1 MKLPLLKRSAPS
13 AAGEPSAAKK
23 KRPSLKK
30 LLALAAAAALVIGLG
45 GRTLLGGGA
54 QAAKTGDGGYTTA
67 QVTRRDVTAAITGS
81 GTLEAADSYN
91 VTTLLEDTILTAN
104 FEEGDQVEEG
114 TVLYTL
120 DSSDADSSLE
130 QSEISLQQAQRSYSS
145 QLEDQA
151 DLNVAA
157 TAAGQVWSVD
167 VEVGDEIQAGQT
179 VATIRD
185 SATMEL
191 KVPFPAD
198 DAAGFSL
205 GQSAAVTLDSTF
217 ETLSGTITKVNGN
230 TEVRSGNVQVRTVTI
245 AVTNPGGLSTDQS
258 ATAAVVSADT
268 KGPYVADN
276 GGGLTLPFT
285 PTAVYVDGALSGQS
299 QVKQYDVYYYNA
311 ALRTVWVYTDR
322 ATGTLTDLSPSKT
335 APTSATVAG
344 VTYSIG
350 SSTASYKL
358 SSQGQFSQG
367 DVVTVLLGM
376 DGDIVDVVSAQN
388 SETTYYGVVIASTK
402 AASSSSTSSSSTT
415 SAQAQTQVACS
426 DGTVRT
432 FYHSGGAQS
441 VGKLVSVAVTQS
453 GTTLSAIPR
462 RSLSGTVNS
471 AGTRFAG
478 YSFAD
483 NVEILDTDGDGGY
496 ARIYPSRL
504 AGYSLTD
511 DDVLF
516 YSLDSTGSIDC
527 LILDEATGDTY
538 TYAFVTQATSK
549 TDGSSLSGSYTY
561 LQNGQSHS
569 VSGQQTYSVKVGG
582 ARLTFSD
589 NGSLKGMRQLSSVNL
604 TGLTSLTATAGSS
617 KYALAEDVTVLLR
630 DGSQQGYYPTTL
642 SAVNSTDY
650 SLVGWYDNQ
659 GASAGGRIRILVATK
674 K

>member
-1 MKLPLLKRSAPS
+1 MIKEMKFPMR
-13 AAGEPSAAKK
+13 
-23 KRPSLKK
+23 KK
-30 LLALAAAAALVIGLG
+30 LSALLAAALAVSMLTLPAGAVSQSTALETVRALGIMAGDSQGNLNLSSAVTRAEFVTMMTAASSYKDTVGSGYGVSLFKDVKSSHWASEYIRLAVEQNWMTGYTDG
-45 GRTLLGGGA
+45 TFRPGRTITLEEACTALLRLLGYDSSSLAGSFP
-54 QAAKTGDGGYTTA
+54 TA
-67 QVTRRDVTAAITGS
+67 QLSKAGSVGLLDDVTAKQGQ
-81 GTLEAADSYN
+81 TLTRQDCVTLFYNLLLADTKDGPVYG
-91 VTTLLEDTILTAN
+91 TTLGYTIKN
-104 FEEGDQVEEG
+104 NEVD
-114 TVLYTL
+114 Y
-120 DSSDADSSLE
+120 
-130 QSEISLQQAQRSYSS
+130 
-145 QLEDQA
+145 
-151 DLNVAA
+151 A
-157 TAAGQVWSVD
+157 T
-167 VEVGDEIQAGQT
+167 
-179 VATIRD
+179 
-185 SATMEL
+185 
-191 KVPFPAD
+191 
-198 DAAGFSL
+198 
-205 GQSAAVTLDSTF
+205 
-217 ETLSGTITKVNGN
+217 
-230 TEVRSGNVQVRTVTI
+230 
-245 AVTNPGGLSTDQS
+245 
-258 ATAAVVSADT
+258 VVSADT
-268 KGPYVADN
+268 KGPYVASASRT
-276 GGGLTLPFT
+276 LELPFSAASAT
-285 PTAVYVDGALSGQS
+285 VYRDGDLSSQS
-299 QVKQYDVYYYNA
+299 QVQQYDVYYYNFG
-311 ALRTVWVYTDR
+311 LRTVWVYSDR

-388 SETTYYGVVIASTK
+388 SETTYYGVVVASSK
-402 AASSSSTSSSSTT
+402 AASSSSTSGSSTT

-426 DGTVRT
+426 DGAVRT

-453 GTTLSAIPR
+453 GTTLSAISK

-516 YSLDSTGSIDC
+516 YSLDSSGSIDC

-549 TDGSSLSGSYTY
+549 TDGSNLSGSYTY
-561 LQNGQSHS
+561 LQNGQSHT

-617 KYALAEDVTVLLR
+617 KYALAEDVMVLLR
-630 DGSQQGYYPTTL
+630 DSGQQGYYPTTL

>member
-1 MKLPLLKRSAPS
+1 MR
-13 AAGEPSAAKK
+13 
-23 KRPSLKK
+23 KK
-30 LLALAAAAALVIGLG
+30 LSALLAAALAVSMLTLPAGAVSQSTALETVRALGILAGDSQGNLNLSSAVTRAEFVTMMTAASSYKDTVGSGYGVSLFKDGKSSHWASEYIRLDVEQNWMTGYTDG
-45 GRTLLGGGA
+45 TFRPGRTITLEEACTALLRLLGYDASTLAGSFP
-54 QAAKTGDGGYTTA
+54 TA
-67 QVTRRDVTAAITGS
+67 QLSKAGAVGLLDDVTAKQGQ
-81 GTLEAADSYN
+81 TLTRQDCVTLFYHLLLADTRAGAVYG
-91 VTTLLEDTILTAN
+91 TTLGYTIKN
-104 FEEGDQVEEG
+104 NEVD
-114 TVLYTL
+114 Y
-120 DSSDADSSLE
+120 
-130 QSEISLQQAQRSYSS
+130 
-145 QLEDQA
+145 
-151 DLNVAA
+151 A
-157 TAAGQVWSVD
+157 T
-167 VEVGDEIQAGQT
+167 
-179 VATIRD
+179 
-185 SATMEL
+185 
-191 KVPFPAD
+191 
-198 DAAGFSL
+198 
-205 GQSAAVTLDSTF
+205 
-217 ETLSGTITKVNGN
+217 
-230 TEVRSGNVQVRTVTI
+230 
-245 AVTNPGGLSTDQS
+245 
-258 ATAAVVSADT
+258 VVSADT

-311 ALRTVWVYTDR
+311 ALRSVWVYTDR

-569 VSGQQTYSVKVGG
+569 ISGQQTYSVKVGG

-650 SLVGWYDNQ
+650 TLVGWYDNQ

>member
-1 MKLPLLKRSAPS
+1 MR
-13 AAGEPSAAKK
+13 
-23 KRPSLKK
+23 KK
-30 LLALAAAAALVIGLG
+30 LSALLAAALAVSMLTLPAGAVSQSTALETIQALGILAGDSQGNLNLSSAVTRAEFVTMMTAASSYKDTVGSGYGVSLFKDVKSSHWASEYIRLAVEQNWMTGYTDG
-45 GRTLLGGGA
+45 TFRPGRTITLEEACTALLRLLGYDASSLAGSFP
-54 QAAKTGDGGYTTA
+54 TA
-67 QVTRRDVTAAITGS
+67 QLSKAGAVGLLDDVTAKQGQ
-81 GTLEAADSYN
+81 TLTRQDCVTLFYHLLLAETKAGAVYG
-91 VTTLLEDTILTAN
+91 TTL
-104 FEEGDQVEEG
+104 GY
-114 TVLYTL
+114 TVKNN
-120 DSSDADSSLE
+120 E
-130 QSEISLQQAQRSYSS
+130 
-145 QLEDQA
+145 
-151 DLNVAA
+151 
-157 TAAGQVWSVD
+157 VD
-167 VEVGDEIQAGQT
+167 Y
-179 VATIRD
+179 
-185 SATMEL
+185 
-191 KVPFPAD
+191 
-198 DAAGFSL
+198 
-205 GQSAAVTLDSTF
+205 
-217 ETLSGTITKVNGN
+217 
-230 TEVRSGNVQVRTVTI
+230 
-245 AVTNPGGLSTDQS
+245 
-258 ATAAVVSADT
+258 AAVVSADT

-285 PTAVYVDGALSGQS
+285 PTAVYVDGALSDQS

-311 ALRTVWVYTDR
+311 GLRTVWVYTDR

-402 AASSSSTSSSSTT
+402 AASSSSTSSSSNAT
-415 SAQAQTQVACS
+415 AQAQTQVACS

-441 VGKLVSVAVTQS
+441 VGKLVSVTVTQS
-453 GTTLSAIPR
+453 GTTLSAISR

>member
-1 MKLPLLKRSAPS
+1 MIKEMKFPMR
-13 AAGEPSAAKK
+13 
-23 KRPSLKK
+23 KK
-30 LLALAAAAALVIGLG
+30 LSALLAAALAVSMLTLPAGAVSQSTALETVRALGILAGDSQGNLNLSSAVTRAEFVTMMTAASSYKDTVGSGYGVSLFKDVKSSHWASEYIRLAVEQNWMTGYTDG
-45 GRTLLGGGA
+45 TFRPGRTITLEEACTALLRLLGYDASSLAGSFP
-54 QAAKTGDGGYTTA
+54 TA
-67 QVTRRDVTAAITGS
+67 QLSKAGAVGLLDDVTAKQGQ
-81 GTLEAADSYN
+81 TLTRQDCVTLFYN
-91 VTTLLEDTILTAN
+91 LLLAETKAGAVYGTTL
-104 FEEGDQVEEG
+104 GY
-114 TVLYTL
+114 TVKNNEVDY
-120 DSSDADSSLE
+120 
-130 QSEISLQQAQRSYSS
+130 
-145 QLEDQA
+145 
-151 DLNVAA
+151 A
-157 TAAGQVWSVD
+157 T
-167 VEVGDEIQAGQT
+167 
-179 VATIRD
+179 
-185 SATMEL
+185 
-191 KVPFPAD
+191 
-198 DAAGFSL
+198 
-205 GQSAAVTLDSTF
+205 
-217 ETLSGTITKVNGN
+217 
-230 TEVRSGNVQVRTVTI
+230 
-245 AVTNPGGLSTDQS
+245 
-258 ATAAVVSADT
+258 VVSADT

-311 ALRTVWVYTDR
+311 ALRSVWVYTDR

-453 GTTLSAIPR
+453 GTTLSAISR

-549 TDGSSLSGSYTY
+549 TDGNSLSGSYTY

>member
-1 MKLPLLKRSAPS
+1 MIKEMKFPMR
-13 AAGEPSAAKK
+13 
-23 KRPSLKK
+23 KK
-30 LLALAAAAALVIGLG
+30 LSALLAAALAVSMLTLPAGAVSQSTALETVRALGILAGDSQGNLNLSSAVTRAEFVTMMTAASSYKDTVGSGYGVSLFKDVKSSHWASEYIRLAVEQNWMTGYTDG
-45 GRTLLGGGA
+45 TFRPGRTITLEEACTALLRLLGYDASTLAGSFP
-54 QAAKTGDGGYTTA
+54 TA
-67 QVTRRDVTAAITGS
+67 QLSKAGAVGLLDDVTAKQGQ
-81 GTLEAADSYN
+81 TLTRQDCVTLFYHLLLAETKAGAVYG
-91 VTTLLEDTILTAN
+91 TTL
-104 FEEGDQVEEG
+104 GY
-114 TVLYTL
+114 TVKNNEVDY
-120 DSSDADSSLE
+120 
-130 QSEISLQQAQRSYSS
+130 
-145 QLEDQA
+145 
-151 DLNVAA
+151 A
-157 TAAGQVWSVD
+157 T
-167 VEVGDEIQAGQT
+167 
-179 VATIRD
+179 
-185 SATMEL
+185 
-191 KVPFPAD
+191 
-198 DAAGFSL
+198 
-205 GQSAAVTLDSTF
+205 
-217 ETLSGTITKVNGN
+217 
-230 TEVRSGNVQVRTVTI
+230 
-245 AVTNPGGLSTDQS
+245 
-258 ATAAVVSADT
+258 VVSADT

-285 PTAVYVDGALSGQS
+285 PTAVYADGALSGQS

-311 ALRTVWVYTDR
+311 ALRSVWVYTDR

-335 APTSATVAG
+335 APASATVAG

-376 DGDIVDVVSAQN
+376 DGNIVDVVSAQN

-402 AASSSSTSSSSTT
+402 AASSSSTSASSNAT
-415 SAQAQTQVACS
+415 AQAQTQVACS
-426 DGTVRT
+426 DGAVRT

-453 GTTLSAIPR
+453 GTTLSAISR

>member
-1 MKLPLLKRSAPS
+1 MR
-13 AAGEPSAAKK
+13 
-23 KRPSLKK
+23 KK
-30 LLALAAAAALVIGLG
+30 LSALLAAALAVSMLTLPAGAVSQSTALETIQALGILAGDSQGNLNLSSAVTRAEFVTMMTAASSYKDTVGSGYGVSLFKDVKSSHWASEYIRLAVEQNWMTGYTDG
-45 GRTLLGGGA
+45 TFRPGRTITLEEACTALLRLLGYDASSLAGSFP
-54 QAAKTGDGGYTTA
+54 TA
-67 QVTRRDVTAAITGS
+67 QLSKAGAVGLLDDVTAKQGQ
-81 GTLEAADSYN
+81 TLTRQDCVTLFYHLLLAETKAGAVYG
-91 VTTLLEDTILTAN
+91 TTL
-104 FEEGDQVEEG
+104 GY
-114 TVLYTL
+114 TVKNNEVDY
-120 DSSDADSSLE
+120 
-130 QSEISLQQAQRSYSS
+130 
-145 QLEDQA
+145 
-151 DLNVAA
+151 A
-157 TAAGQVWSVD
+157 T
-167 VEVGDEIQAGQT
+167 
-179 VATIRD
+179 
-185 SATMEL
+185 
-191 KVPFPAD
+191 
-198 DAAGFSL
+198 
-205 GQSAAVTLDSTF
+205 
-217 ETLSGTITKVNGN
+217 
-230 TEVRSGNVQVRTVTI
+230 
-245 AVTNPGGLSTDQS
+245 
-258 ATAAVVSADT
+258 VVSADT

-285 PTAVYVDGALSGQS
+285 PTAVYVDGALSDQS
-299 QVKQYDVYYYNA
+299 QVKQYDVYYYNSG
-311 ALRTVWVYTDR
+311 LRTVWVYTDR

-453 GTTLSAIPR
+453 GTTLSAISR

-549 TDGSSLSGSYTY
+549 TDGNSLSGSYTY

-659 GASAGGRIRILVATK
+659 GASAGGRIRFLVATK

>member
-1 MKLPLLKRSAPS
+1 MR
-13 AAGEPSAAKK
+13 
-23 KRPSLKK
+23 KK
-30 LLALAAAAALVIGLG
+30 LSALLAAALAVSMLTLPAGAVSQSTALETIQALGILAGDSQGNLNLSSAVTRAEFVTMMTAASSYKDTVGSGYGVSLFKDVKSSHWASEYIRLAVEQNWMTGYTDG
-45 GRTLLGGGA
+45 TFRPGRTITLEEACTALLRLLGYDASSLAGSFP
-54 QAAKTGDGGYTTA
+54 TA
-67 QVTRRDVTAAITGS
+67 QLSKAGAVGLLDDVTAKQGQ
-81 GTLEAADSYN
+81 TLTRQDCVTLFYHLLLADTKAGAVYG
-91 VTTLLEDTILTAN
+91 TTL
-104 FEEGDQVEEG
+104 GY
-114 TVLYTL
+114 TVKNNEVDY
-120 DSSDADSSLE
+120 
-130 QSEISLQQAQRSYSS
+130 
-145 QLEDQA
+145 
-151 DLNVAA
+151 A
-157 TAAGQVWSVD
+157 T
-167 VEVGDEIQAGQT
+167 
-179 VATIRD
+179 
-185 SATMEL
+185 
-191 KVPFPAD
+191 
-198 DAAGFSL
+198 
-205 GQSAAVTLDSTF
+205 
-217 ETLSGTITKVNGN
+217 
-230 TEVRSGNVQVRTVTI
+230 
-245 AVTNPGGLSTDQS
+245 
-258 ATAAVVSADT
+258 VVSADT

-285 PTAVYVDGALSGQS
+285 PTAVYVDGALSDQS

-311 ALRTVWVYTDR
+311 GLRTVWVYTDR

-549 TDGSSLSGSYTY
+549 TDGNSLSGSYTY

>member
-1 MKLPLLKRSAPS
+1 MR
-13 AAGEPSAAKK
+13 
-23 KRPSLKK
+23 KK
-30 LLALAAAAALVIGLG
+30 LSALLAAALAVSMLTLPAGAVSQSTALETVRALGILAGDSQGNLNLSSAVTRAEFVTMMTAASSYKDTVGSGYGVSLFKDVKSSHWASEYIRLAVEQNWMTGYTDG
-45 GRTLLGGGA
+45 TFRPGRTITLEEACTALLRLLGYDASSLAGSFP
-54 QAAKTGDGGYTTA
+54 TA
-67 QVTRRDVTAAITGS
+67 QLSKAGAVGLLDDVTAKQGQ
-81 GTLEAADSYN
+81 TLTRQDCVTLFYHLLLADTRAGAVYG
-91 VTTLLEDTILTAN
+91 TTLGYTIKN
-104 FEEGDQVEEG
+104 NEVD
-114 TVLYTL
+114 Y
-120 DSSDADSSLE
+120 
-130 QSEISLQQAQRSYSS
+130 
-145 QLEDQA
+145 
-151 DLNVAA
+151 A
-157 TAAGQVWSVD
+157 T
-167 VEVGDEIQAGQT
+167 
-179 VATIRD
+179 
-185 SATMEL
+185 
-191 KVPFPAD
+191 
-198 DAAGFSL
+198 
-205 GQSAAVTLDSTF
+205 
-217 ETLSGTITKVNGN
+217 
-230 TEVRSGNVQVRTVTI
+230 
-245 AVTNPGGLSTDQS
+245 
-258 ATAAVVSADT
+258 VVSADT

-276 GGGLTLPFT
+276 GGWLTLPFT
-285 PTAVYVDGALSGQS
+285 PTAVYVDGALSDQS
-299 QVKQYDVYYYNA
+299 QVKQYDVYYYNSG
-311 ALRTVWVYTDR
+311 LRTVWVYTDR

-426 DGTVRT
+426 DGAVRT

-441 VGKLVSVAVTQS
+441 VGKLVSVTVTQS
-453 GTTLSAIPR
+453 GTTLSAISR

>member
-1 MKLPLLKRSAPS
+1 MR
-13 AAGEPSAAKK
+13 
-23 KRPSLKK
+23 KK
-30 LLALAAAAALVIGLG
+30 LSALLAAALAVSMLTLPAGAVSQSTALETVRALGILAGDSQGNLNLSSAVTRAEFVTMMTAASSYKDTVGSGYGVSLFKDVKSSHWASEYIRLAVEQNWMTGYTDG
-45 GRTLLGGGA
+45 TFRPGRTITLEEACTALLRLLGYDASSLAGSFP
-54 QAAKTGDGGYTTA
+54 TA
-67 QVTRRDVTAAITGS
+67 QLSKAGAVGLLDDVTAKQGQ
-81 GTLEAADSYN
+81 TLTRQDCVTLFYHLLLAETKAGAVYG
-91 VTTLLEDTILTAN
+91 TTL
-104 FEEGDQVEEG
+104 GY
-114 TVLYTL
+114 TVKNNEVDY
-120 DSSDADSSLE
+120 
-130 QSEISLQQAQRSYSS
+130 
-145 QLEDQA
+145 
-151 DLNVAA
+151 A
-157 TAAGQVWSVD
+157 T
-167 VEVGDEIQAGQT
+167 
-179 VATIRD
+179 
-185 SATMEL
+185 
-191 KVPFPAD
+191 
-198 DAAGFSL
+198 
-205 GQSAAVTLDSTF
+205 
-217 ETLSGTITKVNGN
+217 
-230 TEVRSGNVQVRTVTI
+230 
-245 AVTNPGGLSTDQS
+245 
-258 ATAAVVSADT
+258 VVSADT
-268 KGPYVADN
+268 KGPYVASVSRT
-276 GGGLTLPFT
+276 LELPFSAASAT
-285 PTAVYVDGALSGQS
+285 VYRDGDLSSQS
-299 QVKQYDVYYYNA
+299 QVQQYDVYYYNSG
-311 ALRTVWVYTDR
+311 LRTVWVYTDR

-453 GTTLSAIPR
+453 GTTLSAISR

>member
-1 MKLPLLKRSAPS
+1 MIKEMKFPMR
-13 AAGEPSAAKK
+13 
-23 KRPSLKK
+23 KK
-30 LLALAAAAALVIGLG
+30 LSALLAAALAVSMLTLPAGAVSQSTALETVRALGIMAGDSQGNLNLSSAVTRAEFVTMMTAASSYKDTVGSGYGVSLFKDVKSSHWASEYIRLAVEQNWMTGYTDG
-45 GRTLLGGGA
+45 TFRPGRTITLEEACTALLRLLGYDSSSLAGSFP
-54 QAAKTGDGGYTTA
+54 TA
-67 QVTRRDVTAAITGS
+67 QLSKAGAVGLLDDVTAKQGQ
-81 GTLEAADSYN
+81 TLTRQDCVTLFYN
-91 VTTLLEDTILTAN
+91 LLLAETKAGAVYGTTL
-104 FEEGDQVEEG
+104 GY
-114 TVLYTL
+114 TVKNN
-120 DSSDADSSLE
+120 E
-130 QSEISLQQAQRSYSS
+130 
-145 QLEDQA
+145 
-151 DLNVAA
+151 
-157 TAAGQVWSVD
+157 VD
-167 VEVGDEIQAGQT
+167 Y
-179 VATIRD
+179 
-185 SATMEL
+185 
-191 KVPFPAD
+191 
-198 DAAGFSL
+198 
-205 GQSAAVTLDSTF
+205 
-217 ETLSGTITKVNGN
+217 
-230 TEVRSGNVQVRTVTI
+230 
-245 AVTNPGGLSTDQS
+245 
-258 ATAAVVSADT
+258 AAVVSADT

-299 QVKQYDVYYYNA
+299 QVKQYDVYYYNSG
-311 ALRTVWVYTDR
+311 LRTVWVYTDR

-388 SETTYYGVVIASTK
+388 SETTYYGVVVASSK

-432 FYHSGGAQS
+432 FYHDGGAQS
-441 VGKLVSVAVTQS
+441 VGKLVSVTVTQS
-453 GTTLSAIPR
+453 GTQLSAISK

-549 TDGSSLSGSYTY
+549 TDGNSLSGSYTY

-569 VSGQQTYSVKVGG
+569 ISGQQTYSVKVGG

-617 KYALAEDVTVLLR
+617 KYALAEDVMVLLR
-630 DGSQQGYYPTTL
+630 DSGQQGYYPTTL

-659 GASAGGRIRILVATK
+659 GVSAGGRIRILVATK

>member
-1 MKLPLLKRSAPS
+1 MR
-13 AAGEPSAAKK
+13 
-23 KRPSLKK
+23 KK
-30 LLALAAAAALVIGLG
+30 LSALLAAALAVSMLTLPAGAVSQSTALETVRALGILAGDRQGNLNLSSAVTRAEFVTMMTAASSYKDTVGSGYGVSLFKDVKSSHWASEYIRLAVEQNWMTGYTDG
-45 GRTLLGGGA
+45 TFRPGRTITLEEACTALLRLLGYDASSLAGSFP
-54 QAAKTGDGGYTTA
+54 TA
-67 QVTRRDVTAAITGS
+67 QLSKAGAVGLLDDVTAR
-81 GTLEAADSYN
+81 
-91 VTTLLEDTILTAN
+91 
-104 FEEGDQVEEG
+104 Q
-114 TVLYTL
+114 
-120 DSSDADSSLE
+120 
-130 QSEISLQQAQRSYSS
+130 
-145 QLEDQA
+145 
-151 DLNVAA
+151 
-157 TAAGQVWSVD
+157 
-167 VEVGDEIQAGQT
+167 GQT
-179 VATIRD
+179 LTRQD
-185 SATMEL
+185 C
-191 KVPFPAD
+191 
-198 DAAGFSL
+198 
-205 GQSAAVTLDSTF
+205 VTLF
-217 ETLSGTITKVNGN
+217 YHLLLAETKAGAVYGATLGYTIKNN
-230 TEVRSGNVQVRTVTI
+230 EV
-245 AVTNPGGLSTDQS
+245 DY
-258 ATAAVVSADT
+258 ATVVSADT

-285 PTAVYVDGALSGQS
+285 PTAVYVDGALSDQS
-299 QVKQYDVYYYNA
+299 QVKQYDVYYYNSG
-311 ALRTVWVYTDR
+311 LRTGWVYTDL
-322 ATGTLTDLSPSKT
+322 ASGTLTDLSPSKT

-453 GTTLSAIPR
+453 GTTLSAISR

-516 YSLDSTGSIDC
+516 YSLDSNGSIDC

-549 TDGSSLSGSYTY
+549 TDGNSLSGSYTY

-569 VSGQQTYSVKVGG
+569 ISGQQTYSVKVGG

>member
-1 MKLPLLKRSAPS
+1 MIKEMKFPMR
-13 AAGEPSAAKK
+13 
-23 KRPSLKK
+23 KK
-30 LLALAAAAALVIGLG
+30 LSALLAAALAVSMLTLPAGAVSQSTALETVRALGIMAGDSQGNLNLSSAVTRAEFVTMMTAASSYKDTVGSGYGVSLFKDVKSSHWASEYIRLAVEQNWMTGYTDG
-45 GRTLLGGGA
+45 TFRPGRTITLEEACTALLRLLGYDSSSLAGSFP
-54 QAAKTGDGGYTTA
+54 TA
-67 QVTRRDVTAAITGS
+67 QLSKAGSVGLLDDVTAKQGQ
-81 GTLEAADSYN
+81 TLTRQDCVTLFYNLLLADTKDGPVYG
-91 VTTLLEDTILTAN
+91 TTLGYTIKN
-104 FEEGDQVEEG
+104 NEVD
-114 TVLYTL
+114 Y
-120 DSSDADSSLE
+120 
-130 QSEISLQQAQRSYSS
+130 
-145 QLEDQA
+145 
-151 DLNVAA
+151 A
-157 TAAGQVWSVD
+157 T
-167 VEVGDEIQAGQT
+167 
-179 VATIRD
+179 
-185 SATMEL
+185 
-191 KVPFPAD
+191 
-198 DAAGFSL
+198 
-205 GQSAAVTLDSTF
+205 
-217 ETLSGTITKVNGN
+217 
-230 TEVRSGNVQVRTVTI
+230 
-245 AVTNPGGLSTDQS
+245 
-258 ATAAVVSADT
+258 VVSADT
-268 KGPYVADN
+268 KGPYVASASRT
-276 GGGLTLPFT
+276 LELPFSAASAT
-285 PTAVYVDGALSGQS
+285 VYRDGDLSSQS
-299 QVKQYDVYYYNA
+299 QVQQYDVYYYNFG
-311 ALRTVWVYTDR
+311 LRTVWVYSDR

-426 DGTVRT
+426 DGAVRT

-453 GTTLSAIPR
+453 GTTLSAISK

-549 TDGSSLSGSYTY
+549 TDGNNLSGSYTY

-604 TGLTSLTATAGSS
+604 TGLTSLTAMAGSS
-617 KYALAEDVTVLLR
+617 KYALAEDVMVLLR
-630 DGSQQGYYPTTL
+630 DSGQQGYYPTTL

>member
-1 MKLPLLKRSAPS
+1 MIKEMKFPMR
-13 AAGEPSAAKK
+13 
-23 KRPSLKK
+23 KK
-30 LLALAAAAALVIGLG
+30 LSALLAAALAVSMLTLPAGAVSQSTALETVRALGIMAGDSQGNLNLSSAVTRAEFVTMMTAASSYKDTVGSGYGVSLFKDVKSSHWASEYIRLAVEQNWMTGYTDG
-45 GRTLLGGGA
+45 TFRPGRTITLEEACTALLRLLGYDSSSLAGSFP
-54 QAAKTGDGGYTTA
+54 TA
-67 QVTRRDVTAAITGS
+67 QLSKAGSVGLLDDVTAKQGQ
-81 GTLEAADSYN
+81 TLTRQDCVTLFYNLLLADTKDGPVYG
-91 VTTLLEDTILTAN
+91 TTLGYTIKN
-104 FEEGDQVEEG
+104 NEVD
-114 TVLYTL
+114 Y
-120 DSSDADSSLE
+120 
-130 QSEISLQQAQRSYSS
+130 
-145 QLEDQA
+145 
-151 DLNVAA
+151 A
-157 TAAGQVWSVD
+157 T
-167 VEVGDEIQAGQT
+167 
-179 VATIRD
+179 
-185 SATMEL
+185 
-191 KVPFPAD
+191 
-198 DAAGFSL
+198 
-205 GQSAAVTLDSTF
+205 
-217 ETLSGTITKVNGN
+217 
-230 TEVRSGNVQVRTVTI
+230 
-245 AVTNPGGLSTDQS
+245 
-258 ATAAVVSADT
+258 VVSADT
-268 KGPYVADN
+268 KGPYVASASRT
-276 GGGLTLPFT
+276 LELPFSAASAT
-285 PTAVYVDGALSGQS
+285 VYRDGDLSSQS
-299 QVKQYDVYYYNA
+299 QVQQYDVYYYNFG
-311 ALRTVWVYTDR
+311 LRTVWVYSDR
-322 ATGTLTDLSPSKT
+322 DNGTLTDLSPSKT

-388 SETTYYGVVIASTK
+388 SETTYYGVVVASGK

-432 FYHSGGAQS
+432 FYHDGGAQS
-441 VGKLVSVAVTQS
+441 VGKLVSVTVTQS
-453 GTTLSAIPR
+453 GTTLSAISK

-478 YSFAD
+478 YSFTD

-589 NGSLKGMRQLSSVNL
+589 NGALKGMRQLSSVNL

-617 KYALAEDVTVLLR
+617 KYALAEDVMVLLR
-630 DGSQQGYYPTTL
+630 DSGQQGYYPTTL
-642 SAVNSTDY
+642 SAINSTDY

>member
-1 MKLPLLKRSAPS
+1 MIKEMKFPMR
-13 AAGEPSAAKK
+13 
-23 KRPSLKK
+23 KK
-30 LLALAAAAALVIGLG
+30 LSALLAAALAVSMLTLPAGAVSQSTALETVRALGIMAGDSQGNLNLSSAVTRAEFVTMMTAASSYKDTVGSGYGVSLFKDVKSSHWASEYIRLAVEQNWMTGYTDG
-45 GRTLLGGGA
+45 TFRPGRTITLEEACTALLRLLGYDSSSLAGSFP
-54 QAAKTGDGGYTTA
+54 TA
-67 QVTRRDVTAAITGS
+67 QLSKAGSVGLLDDVTAK
-81 GTLEAADSYN
+81 
-91 VTTLLEDTILTAN
+91 
-104 FEEGDQVEEG
+104 Q
-114 TVLYTL
+114 
-120 DSSDADSSLE
+120 
-130 QSEISLQQAQRSYSS
+130 
-145 QLEDQA
+145 
-151 DLNVAA
+151 
-157 TAAGQVWSVD
+157 
-167 VEVGDEIQAGQT
+167 GQT
-179 VATIRD
+179 LTRQD
-185 SATMEL
+185 C
-191 KVPFPAD
+191 
-198 DAAGFSL
+198 
-205 GQSAAVTLDSTF
+205 VTLFYNLLLADTKDGPVYGA
-217 ETLSGTITKVNGN
+217 TLGYTIKNN
-230 TEVRSGNVQVRTVTI
+230 EV
-245 AVTNPGGLSTDQS
+245 DY
-258 ATAAVVSADT
+258 ATVVSADT
-268 KGPYVADN
+268 KGPYVASASRT
-276 GGGLTLPFT
+276 LELPFSAASAT
-285 PTAVYVDGALSGQS
+285 VYRDGDLSSQS
-299 QVKQYDVYYYNA
+299 QVQQYDVYYYNFG
-311 ALRTVWVYTDR
+311 LRTVWVYSDR

-388 SETTYYGVVIASTK
+388 SETTYYGVVVASSK

-432 FYHSGGAQS
+432 FYHDGGAQS
-441 VGKLVSVAVTQS
+441 VGKLVSVTVTQS
-453 GTTLSAIPR
+453 GTTLSAISR

-496 ARIYPSRL
+496 VRIYPSRL

-549 TDGSSLSGSYTY
+549 TDGNNLSGSYTY
-561 LQNGQSHS
+561 LQNGQSHT

-589 NGSLKGMRQLSSVNL
+589 NGALKGMRQLSSVNL

>member
-1 MKLPLLKRSAPS
+1 MR
-13 AAGEPSAAKK
+13 
-23 KRPSLKK
+23 KK
-30 LLALAAAAALVIGLG
+30 LSALLAAALAASMLTLPAGAVSQSTALETIQALGILAGDSQGNLNLSSAVTRAEFVTMMTAASSYKDTVGSGYGVSLFKDVKSSHWASEYIRLAVEQNWMTGYTDG
-45 GRTLLGGGA
+45 TFRPGRTITLEEACTALLRLLGYDASSLAGSFP
-54 QAAKTGDGGYTTA
+54 TA
-67 QVTRRDVTAAITGS
+67 QLSKAGAVGLLDDVTAKQGQ
-81 GTLEAADSYN
+81 TLTRQDCVTLFYHLLLAETKAGAVYG
-91 VTTLLEDTILTAN
+91 TTL
-104 FEEGDQVEEG
+104 GY
-114 TVLYTL
+114 TVKNN
-120 DSSDADSSLE
+120 E
-130 QSEISLQQAQRSYSS
+130 
-145 QLEDQA
+145 
-151 DLNVAA
+151 
-157 TAAGQVWSVD
+157 VD
-167 VEVGDEIQAGQT
+167 Y
-179 VATIRD
+179 
-185 SATMEL
+185 
-191 KVPFPAD
+191 
-198 DAAGFSL
+198 
-205 GQSAAVTLDSTF
+205 
-217 ETLSGTITKVNGN
+217 
-230 TEVRSGNVQVRTVTI
+230 
-245 AVTNPGGLSTDQS
+245 
-258 ATAAVVSADT
+258 AAVVSADT

-299 QVKQYDVYYYNA
+299 QVKQYDVYYYNSG
-311 ALRTVWVYTDR
+311 LRTVWVYTDR

-441 VGKLVSVAVTQS
+441 VGKLVSVTVTQS
-453 GTTLSAIPR
+453 GTQLSAISK

-630 DGSQQGYYPTTL
+630 DSSQQGYYPTTL

>member
-1 MKLPLLKRSAPS
+1 MIKEMKFPMR
-13 AAGEPSAAKK
+13 
-23 KRPSLKK
+23 KK
-30 LLALAAAAALVIGLG
+30 LSALLAAALAVSMLTLPAGAVSQSTALETVRALGIMAGDSQGNLNLSSAVTRAEFVTMMTAASSYKDTVGSGYGVSLFKDVKSSHWASEYIRLAVEQNWMTGYTDG
-45 GRTLLGGGA
+45 TFRPGRTITLEEACTALLRLLSYDSSSLAGSFP
-54 QAAKTGDGGYTTA
+54 TA
-67 QVTRRDVTAAITGS
+67 QLSKAGSVGLLDDVTAKQGQ
-81 GTLEAADSYN
+81 TLTRQDCVTLFYNLLLADTKDGPVYG
-91 VTTLLEDTILTAN
+91 TTLGYTIKN
-104 FEEGDQVEEG
+104 NEVD
-114 TVLYTL
+114 Y
-120 DSSDADSSLE
+120 
-130 QSEISLQQAQRSYSS
+130 
-145 QLEDQA
+145 
-151 DLNVAA
+151 A
-157 TAAGQVWSVD
+157 T
-167 VEVGDEIQAGQT
+167 
-179 VATIRD
+179 
-185 SATMEL
+185 
-191 KVPFPAD
+191 
-198 DAAGFSL
+198 
-205 GQSAAVTLDSTF
+205 
-217 ETLSGTITKVNGN
+217 
-230 TEVRSGNVQVRTVTI
+230 
-245 AVTNPGGLSTDQS
+245 
-258 ATAAVVSADT
+258 VVSADT
-268 KGPYVADN
+268 KGPYVASASRT
-276 GGGLTLPFT
+276 LELPFSAASAT
-285 PTAVYVDGALSGQS
+285 VYRDGDLSSQS
-299 QVKQYDVYYYNA
+299 QVQQYDVYYYNSG
-311 ALRTVWVYTDR
+311 LRTVWVYSDR

-453 GTTLSAIPR
+453 GTTLSAISK

-483 NVEILDTDGDGGY
+483 NVEILDTDSDGGY

-516 YSLDSTGSIDC
+516 YTLDSSGSIDC

-549 TDGSSLSGSYTY
+549 TDGNNLSGSYTY
-561 LQNGQSHS
+561 LQNGQSHT

-604 TGLTSLTATAGSS
+604 SGLTSLTATAGSQ
-617 KYALAEDVTVLLR
+617 KYALAEDVMVLLR
-630 DGSQQGYYPTTL
+630 DSSQQGYYPTTL

>member
-1 MKLPLLKRSAPS
+1 MR
-13 AAGEPSAAKK
+13 
-23 KRPSLKK
+23 KK
-30 LLALAAAAALVIGLG
+30 LSALLAAALAVSMLTLPAGAVSQSTALETVRALGILAGDSQGNLNLSSAVTRAEFVTMMTAASSYKDTVGSGYGVSLFKDVKSSHWASEYIRLAVEQNWMTGYTDG
-45 GRTLLGGGA
+45 TFRPGRTITLEEACTALLRLLGYDASSLAGSFP
-54 QAAKTGDGGYTTA
+54 TA
-67 QVTRRDVTAAITGS
+67 QLSKAGAVGLLDDVTAKQGQ
-81 GTLEAADSYN
+81 TLTRQDCVTLFYHLLLAETKAGAVYG
-91 VTTLLEDTILTAN
+91 TTL
-104 FEEGDQVEEG
+104 GY
-114 TVLYTL
+114 TVKNNEVDY
-120 DSSDADSSLE
+120 
-130 QSEISLQQAQRSYSS
+130 
-145 QLEDQA
+145 
-151 DLNVAA
+151 A
-157 TAAGQVWSVD
+157 T
-167 VEVGDEIQAGQT
+167 
-179 VATIRD
+179 
-185 SATMEL
+185 
-191 KVPFPAD
+191 
-198 DAAGFSL
+198 
-205 GQSAAVTLDSTF
+205 
-217 ETLSGTITKVNGN
+217 
-230 TEVRSGNVQVRTVTI
+230 
-245 AVTNPGGLSTDQS
+245 
-258 ATAAVVSADT
+258 VVSADT

-285 PTAVYVDGALSGQS
+285 PTALYVDGALSSQS
-299 QVKQYDVYYYNA
+299 QVKQYDVYYYNSG
-311 ALRTVWVYTDR
+311 LRTVWVYTDR

-388 SETTYYGVVIASTK
+388 SETTYYGMVIASTK
-402 AASSSSTSSSSTT
+402 AASSSSTSSSSNAT
-415 SAQAQTQVACS
+415 AQAQTQVACS

-453 GTTLSAIPR
+453 GTTLSAISR

-549 TDGSSLSGSYTY
+549 TDGNSLSGSYTY

-569 VSGQQTYSVKVGG
+569 ISGQQTYSVKVGG

>member
-1 MKLPLLKRSAPS
+1 MR
-13 AAGEPSAAKK
+13 
-23 KRPSLKK
+23 KK
-30 LLALAAAAALVIGLG
+30 LSALLAAALAVSMLTLPAGAVSQSTALETIQALGILAGDSQGNLNLSSAVTRAEFVTMMTAASSYKDTVGSGYGVSLFKDVKSSHWASEYIRLAVEQNWMTGYTDG
-45 GRTLLGGGA
+45 TFRPGRTITLEEACTALLRLLGYDASTLAGSFP
-54 QAAKTGDGGYTTA
+54 TA
-67 QVTRRDVTAAITGS
+67 QLSKAGAVGLLDDVTARQGQ
-81 GTLEAADSYN
+81 TLTRQDCVTLFYHLLLADTRAGAVYG
-91 VTTLLEDTILTAN
+91 TTL
-104 FEEGDQVEEG
+104 GY
-114 TVLYTL
+114 TVKNNEVDY
-120 DSSDADSSLE
+120 
-130 QSEISLQQAQRSYSS
+130 
-145 QLEDQA
+145 
-151 DLNVAA
+151 A
-157 TAAGQVWSVD
+157 T
-167 VEVGDEIQAGQT
+167 
-179 VATIRD
+179 
-185 SATMEL
+185 
-191 KVPFPAD
+191 
-198 DAAGFSL
+198 
-205 GQSAAVTLDSTF
+205 
-217 ETLSGTITKVNGN
+217 
-230 TEVRSGNVQVRTVTI
+230 
-245 AVTNPGGLSTDQS
+245 
-258 ATAAVVSADT
+258 VVSADT

-285 PTAVYVDGALSGQS
+285 PTAVYVDGALSDQS

-311 ALRTVWVYTDR
+311 GLRTVWVYTDR

-453 GTTLSAIPR
+453 GTTLSAISR

-549 TDGSSLSGSYTY
+549 TDGNSLSGSYTY

-569 VSGQQTYSVKVGG
+569 ISGQQTYSVKVGG

-630 DGSQQGYYPTTL
+630 DDSQQGYYPTTL

>member
-1 MKLPLLKRSAPS
+1 MR
-13 AAGEPSAAKK
+13 
-23 KRPSLKK
+23 KK
-30 LLALAAAAALVIGLG
+30 LSALLAAALAVSMLTLPAGAVSQSTALETIQALGILAGDRQGNLNLSSAVTRAEFVTMMTAASSYKDTVGSGYGVSLFKDVKSSHWASEYIRLAVEQNWMTGYTDG
-45 GRTLLGGGA
+45 TFRPGRTITLEEACTALLRLLGYDASTLAGSFPTAQLSKAGA
-54 QAAKTGDGGYTTA
+54 VGLLDNVTAKQGQTLTRQDCVTLFYHLLLAETKAGAVYGTTLGYTIKNNE
-67 QVTRRDVTAAITGS
+67 VD
-81 GTLEAADSYN
+81 Y
-91 VTTLLEDTILTAN
+91 
-104 FEEGDQVEEG
+104 
-114 TVLYTL
+114 
-120 DSSDADSSLE
+120 
-130 QSEISLQQAQRSYSS
+130 
-145 QLEDQA
+145 
-151 DLNVAA
+151 A
-157 TAAGQVWSVD
+157 T
-167 VEVGDEIQAGQT
+167 
-179 VATIRD
+179 
-185 SATMEL
+185 
-191 KVPFPAD
+191 
-198 DAAGFSL
+198 
-205 GQSAAVTLDSTF
+205 
-217 ETLSGTITKVNGN
+217 
-230 TEVRSGNVQVRTVTI
+230 
-245 AVTNPGGLSTDQS
+245 
-258 ATAAVVSADT
+258 VVSADT

-335 APTSATVAG
+335 APASATVAG

-350 SSTASYKL
+350 SSTASYRL

-516 YSLDSTGSIDC
+516 YSLDSSGSIDC

-549 TDGSSLSGSYTY
+549 TDGNSLSGSYTY

-604 TGLTSLTATAGSS
+604 TALTSLTATAGSS

>member
-1 MKLPLLKRSAPS
+1 MIKEMKFPMR
-13 AAGEPSAAKK
+13 
-23 KRPSLKK
+23 KK
-30 LLALAAAAALVIGLG
+30 LSALLAAALAVSMLTLPAGAVSQSTALETVRALGIMAGDSQGNLNLSSAVTRAEFVTMMTAASSYKDTVGSGYGVSLFKDVKSSHWASEYIRLAVEQNWMTGYTDG
-45 GRTLLGGGA
+45 TFRPGRTITLEEACTALLRLLGYDSSSLAGSFP
-54 QAAKTGDGGYTTA
+54 TA
-67 QVTRRDVTAAITGS
+67 QLSKAGSVGLLDDVTAKQGQ
-81 GTLEAADSYN
+81 TLTRQDCVTLFYNLLLADTKDGPVYG
-91 VTTLLEDTILTAN
+91 TTLGYTIKN
-104 FEEGDQVEEG
+104 NEVD
-114 TVLYTL
+114 Y
-120 DSSDADSSLE
+120 
-130 QSEISLQQAQRSYSS
+130 
-145 QLEDQA
+145 
-151 DLNVAA
+151 A
-157 TAAGQVWSVD
+157 T
-167 VEVGDEIQAGQT
+167 
-179 VATIRD
+179 
-185 SATMEL
+185 
-191 KVPFPAD
+191 
-198 DAAGFSL
+198 
-205 GQSAAVTLDSTF
+205 
-217 ETLSGTITKVNGN
+217 
-230 TEVRSGNVQVRTVTI
+230 
-245 AVTNPGGLSTDQS
+245 
-258 ATAAVVSADT
+258 VVSADT
-268 KGPYVADN
+268 KGPYVASASRT
-276 GGGLTLPFT
+276 LELPFSAASAT
-285 PTAVYVDGALSGQS
+285 VYRDGDLSSQS
-299 QVKQYDVYYYNA
+299 QVQQYDVYYYNFG
-311 ALRTVWVYTDR
+311 LRTVWVYSDR

-388 SETTYYGVVIASTK
+388 SETTYYGVVVASSK

-432 FYHSGGAQS
+432 FYHDGGAQS
-441 VGKLVSVAVTQS
+441 VGKLVSVTVTQS
-453 GTTLSAIPR
+453 GTTLSAISR

-496 ARIYPSRL
+496 VRIYPSRL

-549 TDGSSLSGSYTY
+549 TDGNNLSGSYTY
-561 LQNGQSHS
+561 LQNGQSHT

-589 NGSLKGMRQLSSVNL
+589 NGALKGMRQLSSVNL

-617 KYALAEDVTVLLR
+617 KYALAEDVMVLLR
-630 DGSQQGYYPTTL
+630 DSGQQGYYPTTL

>member
-1 MKLPLLKRSAPS
+1 MR
-13 AAGEPSAAKK
+13 
-23 KRPSLKK
+23 KK
-30 LLALAAAAALVIGLG
+30 LSALLAAALAVSMLTLPAGAVSQSTALETIQALGILAGDSQGNLNLSSAVTRAEFVTMMTAASSYKDTVGSGYGVSLFKDVKSSHWASEYIRLAVEQNWMTGYTDG
-45 GRTLLGGGA
+45 TFRPGRTITLEEACTALLRLLGYDASSLAGSFP
-54 QAAKTGDGGYTTA
+54 TA
-67 QVTRRDVTAAITGS
+67 QLSKAGAVGLLDDVTAKQGQ
-81 GTLEAADSYN
+81 TLTRQDCVTLFYHLLLAETKAGAVYG
-91 VTTLLEDTILTAN
+91 TTL
-104 FEEGDQVEEG
+104 GY
-114 TVLYTL
+114 TVKNNEVDY
-120 DSSDADSSLE
+120 
-130 QSEISLQQAQRSYSS
+130 
-145 QLEDQA
+145 
-151 DLNVAA
+151 A
-157 TAAGQVWSVD
+157 T
-167 VEVGDEIQAGQT
+167 
-179 VATIRD
+179 
-185 SATMEL
+185 
-191 KVPFPAD
+191 
-198 DAAGFSL
+198 
-205 GQSAAVTLDSTF
+205 
-217 ETLSGTITKVNGN
+217 
-230 TEVRSGNVQVRTVTI
+230 
-245 AVTNPGGLSTDQS
+245 
-258 ATAAVVSADT
+258 VVSADT

-285 PTAVYVDGALSGQS
+285 PTAVYVDGALSDQS

-311 ALRTVWVYTDR
+311 GLRTVWVYTDR

-402 AASSSSTSSSSTT
+402 AASSSSTSSSSTA

-549 TDGSSLSGSYTY
+549 TDGNNLSGSYTY
-561 LQNGQSHS
+561 LQNGQSHT

-589 NGSLKGMRQLSSVNL
+589 NGALKGMRQLSSVNL

-617 KYALAEDVTVLLR
+617 KYALAEDVMVLLR
-630 DGSQQGYYPTTL
+630 DSGQQGYYPTTL

-650 SLVGWYDNQ
+650 SLVGWYDYQ

>member
-1 MKLPLLKRSAPS
+1 MIKEMKFPMR
-13 AAGEPSAAKK
+13 
-23 KRPSLKK
+23 KK
-30 LLALAAAAALVIGLG
+30 LSALLAAALAASMLTLPAGAVSQSTALETVRALGIMAGDSQGNLNLSSAVTRAEFVTMMTAAASYKDTVGSGYGVSLFKDVKSSHWASEYIRLAAEQNWMTGYTDG
-45 GRTLLGGGA
+45 TFRPGRTITLEEACTALLRLLGYDSSSLAGSFP
-54 QAAKTGDGGYTTA
+54 TA
-67 QVTRRDVTAAITGS
+67 QLSKAGSVGLLDDVTAKQGQ
-81 GTLEAADSYN
+81 TLTRQDCVTLFYNLLLADTKDGPVYG
-91 VTTLLEDTILTAN
+91 TTLGYTIKN
-104 FEEGDQVEEG
+104 NEVD
-114 TVLYTL
+114 Y
-120 DSSDADSSLE
+120 
-130 QSEISLQQAQRSYSS
+130 
-145 QLEDQA
+145 
-151 DLNVAA
+151 A
-157 TAAGQVWSVD
+157 T
-167 VEVGDEIQAGQT
+167 
-179 VATIRD
+179 
-185 SATMEL
+185 
-191 KVPFPAD
+191 
-198 DAAGFSL
+198 
-205 GQSAAVTLDSTF
+205 
-217 ETLSGTITKVNGN
+217 
-230 TEVRSGNVQVRTVTI
+230 
-245 AVTNPGGLSTDQS
+245 
-258 ATAAVVSADT
+258 VVSADT
-268 KGPYVADN
+268 KGPYVASVSRT
-276 GGGLTLPFT
+276 LELPFSAASAT
-285 PTAVYVDGALSGQS
+285 VYRDGDLSSQS
-299 QVKQYDVYYYNA
+299 QVKQYDVYYYNSD
-311 ALRTVWVYTDR
+311 LRTVWVYSDR

-388 SETTYYGVVIASTK
+388 SETTYYGVVVASSK

-426 DGTVRT
+426 DGAVRT

-453 GTTLSAIPR
+453 GTTLSAISR

-516 YSLDSTGSIDC
+516 YTLDSSGSIDC

-549 TDGSSLSGSYTY
+549 TDGNNLSGSYTY
-561 LQNGQSHS
+561 LQNGQSHT

-589 NGSLKGMRQLSSVNL
+589 NGALKGMRQLSSVNL

-617 KYALAEDVTVLLR
+617 KYALAEDVMVLLR
-630 DGSQQGYYPTTL
+630 DSGQQGYYPTTL

>member
-1 MKLPLLKRSAPS
+1 MIKEMKFPMR
-13 AAGEPSAAKK
+13 
-23 KRPSLKK
+23 KK
-30 LLALAAAAALVIGLG
+30 LSALLAAALAASMLTLPAGAVSQSTALETIQALGILAGDSQGNLNLSSAVTRAEFVTMMTAASSYKDTVGSGYGVSLFKDVKSSHWASEYIRLAVEQNWMTGYTDG
-45 GRTLLGGGA
+45 TFRPGRTITLEEACTALLRLLGYDASSLAGSFP
-54 QAAKTGDGGYTTA
+54 TA
-67 QVTRRDVTAAITGS
+67 QLSKAGAVGLLDDVTAK
-81 GTLEAADSYN
+81 
-91 VTTLLEDTILTAN
+91 
-104 FEEGDQVEEG
+104 Q
-114 TVLYTL
+114 
-120 DSSDADSSLE
+120 
-130 QSEISLQQAQRSYSS
+130 
-145 QLEDQA
+145 
-151 DLNVAA
+151 
-157 TAAGQVWSVD
+157 
-167 VEVGDEIQAGQT
+167 GQT
-179 VATIRD
+179 LTRQD
-185 SATMEL
+185 C
-191 KVPFPAD
+191 
-198 DAAGFSL
+198 
-205 GQSAAVTLDSTF
+205 VTLF
-217 ETLSGTITKVNGN
+217 YHLLLAETRAGAVYGATLGYTIKNN
-230 TEVRSGNVQVRTVTI
+230 EV
-245 AVTNPGGLSTDQS
+245 DY
-258 ATAAVVSADT
+258 ATVVSADT
-268 KGPYVADN
+268 KGPYVASVSRT
-276 GGGLTLPFT
+276 LELPFSAASAT
-285 PTAVYVDGALSGQS
+285 VYRDGDLSSQS

-311 ALRTVWVYTDR
+311 ALRSVWVYTDR

-344 VTYSIG
+344 ATYSIG

-453 GTTLSAIPR
+453 GTTLSAISK

-483 NVEILDTDGDGGY
+483 NVEILDTDSDGGY

-617 KYALAEDVTVLLR
+617 KYALAEDMTVLLR

>member
-1 MKLPLLKRSAPS
+1 MIKEMKFPMR
-13 AAGEPSAAKK
+13 
-23 KRPSLKK
+23 KK
-30 LLALAAAAALVIGLG
+30 LSALLAAALAVSMLTLPAGAVSQSTALETVRALGIMAGDSQGNLNLSSAVTRAEFVTMMTAASSYKDTVGSGYGVSLFKDVKSSHWASEYIRLAVEQNWMTGYTDG
-45 GRTLLGGGA
+45 TFRPGRTITLEEACTALLRLLGYDSSSLAGSFP
-54 QAAKTGDGGYTTA
+54 TA
-67 QVTRRDVTAAITGS
+67 QLSKAGSVGLLDDVTAK
-81 GTLEAADSYN
+81 
-91 VTTLLEDTILTAN
+91 
-104 FEEGDQVEEG
+104 Q
-114 TVLYTL
+114 
-120 DSSDADSSLE
+120 
-130 QSEISLQQAQRSYSS
+130 
-145 QLEDQA
+145 
-151 DLNVAA
+151 
-157 TAAGQVWSVD
+157 
-167 VEVGDEIQAGQT
+167 GQT
-179 VATIRD
+179 LTRQD
-185 SATMEL
+185 C
-191 KVPFPAD
+191 
-198 DAAGFSL
+198 
-205 GQSAAVTLDSTF
+205 VTLFYNLLLADTKDGPVYGA
-217 ETLSGTITKVNGN
+217 TLGYTIKNN
-230 TEVRSGNVQVRTVTI
+230 EV
-245 AVTNPGGLSTDQS
+245 DY
-258 ATAAVVSADT
+258 ATVVSADT
-268 KGPYVADN
+268 KGPYVASASRT
-276 GGGLTLPFT
+276 LELPFSAASAT
-285 PTAVYVDGALSGQS
+285 VYRDGDLSSQS
-299 QVKQYDVYYYNA
+299 QVQQYDVYYYNFG
-311 ALRTVWVYTDR
+311 LRTVWVYSDR

-388 SETTYYGVVIASTK
+388 SETTYYGVVVASSK

-432 FYHSGGAQS
+432 FYHDGGAQS

-453 GTTLSAIPR
+453 GTTLSAISK

-516 YSLDSTGSIDC
+516 YTLDSSGSIDC

-549 TDGSSLSGSYTY
+549 TDGNNLSGSYTY
-561 LQNGQSHS
+561 LQNGQSHT

-589 NGSLKGMRQLSSVNL
+589 SGSLKGMRQLSSVNL

-617 KYALAEDVTVLLR
+617 KYALAEDVMVLLR
-630 DGSQQGYYPTTL
+630 DSGQQGYYPTTL
-642 SAVNSTDY
+642 SAINSTDY

>member
-1 MKLPLLKRSAPS
+1 MIKEMKFPMR
-13 AAGEPSAAKK
+13 
-23 KRPSLKK
+23 KK
-30 LLALAAAAALVIGLG
+30 LSALLAAALAVSMLTLPAGAVSQSTALETVRALGIMAGDSQGNLNLSSAVTRAEFVTMMTAASSYKDTVGSGYGVSLFKDVKSSHWASEYIRLAVEQNWMTGYTDG
-45 GRTLLGGGA
+45 TFRPGRTITLEDACTALLRLLGYDSSSLAGSFP
-54 QAAKTGDGGYTTA
+54 TA
-67 QVTRRDVTAAITGS
+67 QLSKAGAVGLLDDVTAK
-81 GTLEAADSYN
+81 
-91 VTTLLEDTILTAN
+91 
-104 FEEGDQVEEG
+104 Q
-114 TVLYTL
+114 
-120 DSSDADSSLE
+120 
-130 QSEISLQQAQRSYSS
+130 
-145 QLEDQA
+145 
-151 DLNVAA
+151 
-157 TAAGQVWSVD
+157 
-167 VEVGDEIQAGQT
+167 GQT
-179 VATIRD
+179 LTRQD
-185 SATMEL
+185 C
-191 KVPFPAD
+191 
-198 DAAGFSL
+198 
-205 GQSAAVTLDSTF
+205 VTLF
-217 ETLSGTITKVNGN
+217 YHLLLAETRAGAVYGATLGYTVKNN
-230 TEVRSGNVQVRTVTI
+230 EV
-245 AVTNPGGLSTDQS
+245 DY
-258 ATAAVVSADT
+258 AAVVSADT

-285 PTAVYVDGALSGQS
+285 PTAVYVDGALSSQS
-299 QVKQYDVYYYNA
+299 QVKQYDVYYYNSD
-311 ALRTVWVYTDR
+311 LRTVWVYSDR

-358 SSQGQFSQG
+358 SRQGQFSQG

-432 FYHSGGAQS
+432 FYHDGGAQS
-441 VGKLVSVAVTQS
+441 VGKLVSVTVTQS
-453 GTTLSAIPR
+453 GTQLSAISK

-549 TDGSSLSGSYTY
+549 TDGNNLSGSYTY
-561 LQNGQSHS
+561 LQNGQSHT

-589 NGSLKGMRQLSSVNL
+589 NGALKGMRQLSSVNL

-630 DGSQQGYYPTTL
+630 DSGQQGYYPTTL

>member
-1 MKLPLLKRSAPS
+1 MR
-13 AAGEPSAAKK
+13 
-23 KRPSLKK
+23 KK
-30 LLALAAAAALVIGLG
+30 LSALLAAALAVSMLTLPAGAVSQSTALETIQALGILAGDSQGNLNLSSAVTRAEFVTMMTAASSYKDTVGSGYGVSLFKDVKSSHWASEYIRLAVEQNWMTGYTDG
-45 GRTLLGGGA
+45 TFRPGRTITLEEACTALLRLLGYDTSSLAGSFP
-54 QAAKTGDGGYTTA
+54 TA
-67 QVTRRDVTAAITGS
+67 QLSKAGAVGLLDDVTARQGQ
-81 GTLEAADSYN
+81 TLTRQDCVTLFYHLLLAETKAGAVYG
-91 VTTLLEDTILTAN
+91 TTLGYTIKN
-104 FEEGDQVEEG
+104 NE
-114 TVLYTL
+114 
-120 DSSDADSSLE
+120 
-130 QSEISLQQAQRSYSS
+130 
-145 QLEDQA
+145 
-151 DLNVAA
+151 
-157 TAAGQVWSVD
+157 VD
-167 VEVGDEIQAGQT
+167 Y
-179 VATIRD
+179 
-185 SATMEL
+185 
-191 KVPFPAD
+191 
-198 DAAGFSL
+198 
-205 GQSAAVTLDSTF
+205 
-217 ETLSGTITKVNGN
+217 
-230 TEVRSGNVQVRTVTI
+230 
-245 AVTNPGGLSTDQS
+245 
-258 ATAAVVSADT
+258 AAVVSADT

-285 PTAVYVDGALSGQS
+285 PTAVYVDGALSDQS

-453 GTTLSAIPR
+453 GTTLSAISK

-483 NVEILDTDGDGGY
+483 NVEILDTDGNGGY
-496 ARIYPSRL
+496 TRIYPSRL
-504 AGYSLTD
+504 AGYSLTA

-516 YSLDSTGSIDC
+516 YSLDSSGSIDC

>member
-1 MKLPLLKRSAPS
+1 MR
-13 AAGEPSAAKK
+13 
-23 KRPSLKK
+23 KK
-30 LLALAAAAALVIGLG
+30 LSALLAAALAVSMLTLPAGAVSQSTALETIQALGILAGDSQGNLNLSSAVTRAEFVTMMTAASSYKDTVGSGYGVSLFKDVKSSHWASEYIRLAVEQNWMTGYTDG
-45 GRTLLGGGA
+45 TFRPGRTITLEEACTALLRLLGYDASSLAGSFP
-54 QAAKTGDGGYTTA
+54 TA
-67 QVTRRDVTAAITGS
+67 QLSKAGAVGLLDDVTAKQGQ
-81 GTLEAADSYN
+81 TLTRQDCVTLFYHLLLAETKAGAVYG
-91 VTTLLEDTILTAN
+91 TTL
-104 FEEGDQVEEG
+104 GY
-114 TVLYTL
+114 TVKNNEVDY
-120 DSSDADSSLE
+120 
-130 QSEISLQQAQRSYSS
+130 
-145 QLEDQA
+145 
-151 DLNVAA
+151 A
-157 TAAGQVWSVD
+157 T
-167 VEVGDEIQAGQT
+167 
-179 VATIRD
+179 
-185 SATMEL
+185 
-191 KVPFPAD
+191 
-198 DAAGFSL
+198 
-205 GQSAAVTLDSTF
+205 
-217 ETLSGTITKVNGN
+217 
-230 TEVRSGNVQVRTVTI
+230 
-245 AVTNPGGLSTDQS
+245 
-258 ATAAVVSADT
+258 VVSADT

-285 PTAVYVDGALSGQS
+285 PTAVYVDGALSDQS

-311 ALRTVWVYTDR
+311 GLRTVWVYTDR

-549 TDGSSLSGSYTY
+549 TDGNSLSGSYTY

-630 DGSQQGYYPTTL
+630 DGSQQGYYPTSL

-650 SLVGWYDNQ
+650 SLVGWYDYQ

>member
-1 MKLPLLKRSAPS
+1 MLTLPAGAVSQSTALETVRALGILAGDSQGNLNLSSAVTRAEFVTMMT
-13 AAGEPSAAKK
+13 AASSYKDTVGSGYGVSLFKDVKSSHWASEYIRLAVEQNWMTGYTDGTF
-23 KRPSLKK
+23 RP
-30 LLALAAAAALVIGLG
+30 
-45 GRTLLGGGA
+45 GRTITLEEACTALLRLLGYDASSLAGSFP
-54 QAAKTGDGGYTTA
+54 TA
-67 QVTRRDVTAAITGS
+67 QLSKAGAVGLLDDVTAKQGQ
-81 GTLEAADSYN
+81 TLTRQDCVTLFYHLLLAETKAGAVYG
-91 VTTLLEDTILTAN
+91 TTL
-104 FEEGDQVEEG
+104 GY
-114 TVLYTL
+114 TVKNNEVDY
-120 DSSDADSSLE
+120 
-130 QSEISLQQAQRSYSS
+130 
-145 QLEDQA
+145 
-151 DLNVAA
+151 A
-157 TAAGQVWSVD
+157 T
-167 VEVGDEIQAGQT
+167 
-179 VATIRD
+179 
-185 SATMEL
+185 
-191 KVPFPAD
+191 
-198 DAAGFSL
+198 
-205 GQSAAVTLDSTF
+205 
-217 ETLSGTITKVNGN
+217 
-230 TEVRSGNVQVRTVTI
+230 
-245 AVTNPGGLSTDQS
+245 
-258 ATAAVVSADT
+258 VVSADT

-453 GTTLSAIPR
+453 GTTLSAISR

-549 TDGSSLSGSYTY
+549 TDGNSLSGSYTY

-650 SLVGWYDNQ
+650 SLVGWYDNL

>member
-1 MKLPLLKRSAPS
+1 MIKEMKFPMR
-13 AAGEPSAAKK
+13 
-23 KRPSLKK
+23 KK
-30 LLALAAAAALVIGLG
+30 LSALLAAALAVSMLTLPAGAVSQSTALETVRALGIMAGDSQGNLNLSSAVTRAEFVTMMTAASSYKDTVGSGYGVSLFKDVKSSHWASEYIRLAVEQNWMTGYTDG
-45 GRTLLGGGA
+45 TFRPGRTITLEEACTALLRLLGYDSSSLAGSFP
-54 QAAKTGDGGYTTA
+54 TA
-67 QVTRRDVTAAITGS
+67 QLSKAGSVGLLDDVTAKQGQ
-81 GTLEAADSYN
+81 TLTRQDCVTLFYNLLLADTKDGPVYG
-91 VTTLLEDTILTAN
+91 TTLGYTIKN
-104 FEEGDQVEEG
+104 NEVD
-114 TVLYTL
+114 Y
-120 DSSDADSSLE
+120 
-130 QSEISLQQAQRSYSS
+130 
-145 QLEDQA
+145 
-151 DLNVAA
+151 A
-157 TAAGQVWSVD
+157 T
-167 VEVGDEIQAGQT
+167 
-179 VATIRD
+179 
-185 SATMEL
+185 
-191 KVPFPAD
+191 
-198 DAAGFSL
+198 
-205 GQSAAVTLDSTF
+205 
-217 ETLSGTITKVNGN
+217 
-230 TEVRSGNVQVRTVTI
+230 
-245 AVTNPGGLSTDQS
+245 
-258 ATAAVVSADT
+258 VVSADT
-268 KGPYVADN
+268 KGPYVASVSRA
-276 GGGLTLPFT
+276 LELPFSAASAT
-285 PTAVYVDGALSGQS
+285 VYRDGDLSSQS
-299 QVKQYDVYYYNA
+299 QVQQYDVYYYNSG
-311 ALRTVWVYTDR
+311 LRTVWVYSDR

-426 DGTVRT
+426 DGAVRT

-453 GTTLSAIPR
+453 GTTLSAISR

-549 TDGSSLSGSYTY
+549 TDGNNLSGSYTY
-561 LQNGQSHS
+561 LQNGQSHT

-617 KYALAEDVTVLLR
+617 KYALAEDVMVLLR
-630 DGSQQGYYPTTL
+630 DSGQQGYYPTTL

>member
-1 MKLPLLKRSAPS
+1 MIKEMKIPMR
-13 AAGEPSAAKK
+13 
-23 KRPSLKK
+23 KK
-30 LLALAAAAALVIGLG
+30 LSALLAAALAVSMLTLPAGAVSQSTALETVRALGIMAGDSQGNLNLSSAVTRAEFVTMMTAASSYKDTVGSGYGVSLFKDVKSSHWASEYIRLAVEQNWMTGYTDG
-45 GRTLLGGGA
+45 IFRPGRTITLEEACTALLRLLGYDSSSLAGSFP
-54 QAAKTGDGGYTTA
+54 TA
-67 QVTRRDVTAAITGS
+67 QLSKAGSVGLLDDVTAKQGQ
-81 GTLEAADSYN
+81 TLTRQDCVTLFYNLLLADTKDGPVYG
-91 VTTLLEDTILTAN
+91 TTLGYTIKN
-104 FEEGDQVEEG
+104 NEVD
-114 TVLYTL
+114 Y
-120 DSSDADSSLE
+120 
-130 QSEISLQQAQRSYSS
+130 
-145 QLEDQA
+145 
-151 DLNVAA
+151 A
-157 TAAGQVWSVD
+157 T
-167 VEVGDEIQAGQT
+167 
-179 VATIRD
+179 
-185 SATMEL
+185 
-191 KVPFPAD
+191 
-198 DAAGFSL
+198 
-205 GQSAAVTLDSTF
+205 
-217 ETLSGTITKVNGN
+217 
-230 TEVRSGNVQVRTVTI
+230 
-245 AVTNPGGLSTDQS
+245 
-258 ATAAVVSADT
+258 VVSADT
-268 KGPYVADN
+268 KGPYVASVSRT
-276 GGGLTLPFT
+276 LELPFSAASAT
-285 PTAVYVDGALSGQS
+285 VYRDGDLSSQS
-299 QVKQYDVYYYNA
+299 QVKQYDVYYYNSG
-311 ALRTVWVYTDR
+311 LRTVWVYTDR

-453 GTTLSAIPR
+453 GTTLSAISR

-549 TDGSSLSGSYTY
+549 TDGNSLSGSYTY

-589 NGSLKGMRQLSSVNL
+589 NGALKGMRQLSSVNL

>member
-1 MKLPLLKRSAPS
+1 MR
-13 AAGEPSAAKK
+13 
-23 KRPSLKK
+23 KK
-30 LLALAAAAALVIGLG
+30 LSALLAAALAVSMLTLPAGAVSQSTALETIQALGILAGDSQGNLNLSSAVTRAEFVTMMTAASSYKDTVGSGYGVSLFKDVKSSHWASEYIRLAVEQNWMTGYTDG
-45 GRTLLGGGA
+45 TFRPSRTITLEEACTALLRLLGYDASSLAGSFP
-54 QAAKTGDGGYTTA
+54 TA
-67 QVTRRDVTAAITGS
+67 QLSKAGAVGLLDDVTAKQGQ
-81 GTLEAADSYN
+81 TLTRQDCVTLFYHLLLAETKAGAVYG
-91 VTTLLEDTILTAN
+91 TTLGYTIKN
-104 FEEGDQVEEG
+104 NE
-114 TVLYTL
+114 
-120 DSSDADSSLE
+120 
-130 QSEISLQQAQRSYSS
+130 
-145 QLEDQA
+145 
-151 DLNVAA
+151 
-157 TAAGQVWSVD
+157 VD
-167 VEVGDEIQAGQT
+167 Y
-179 VATIRD
+179 
-185 SATMEL
+185 
-191 KVPFPAD
+191 
-198 DAAGFSL
+198 
-205 GQSAAVTLDSTF
+205 
-217 ETLSGTITKVNGN
+217 
-230 TEVRSGNVQVRTVTI
+230 
-245 AVTNPGGLSTDQS
+245 
-258 ATAAVVSADT
+258 AAVVSADT

-285 PTAVYVDGALSGQS
+285 PTAVYVDGALSSQS

-311 ALRTVWVYTDR
+311 GLRTVWVYTDR

-453 GTTLSAIPR
+453 GTTLSAISR

-516 YSLDSTGSIDC
+516 YSLDRTGSIDC

-569 VSGQQTYSVKVGG
+569 ISGQQTYSVKVGG

>member
-1 MKLPLLKRSAPS
+1 MR
-13 AAGEPSAAKK
+13 
-23 KRPSLKK
+23 KK
-30 LLALAAAAALVIGLG
+30 LSALLAAALAVSMLTLPAGAVSRSTALETVRALGILAGDSQGNLNLSSAVTRAEFVTMMTAASSYKDTVGSGYGVSLFKDVKSSHWASEYIRLAVEQNWMTGYTDG
-45 GRTLLGGGA
+45 TFRPGRTITLEEACTALLRLLGYDASSLAGSFP
-54 QAAKTGDGGYTTA
+54 TA
-67 QVTRRDVTAAITGS
+67 QLSKAGAVGLLDDVTAKQGQ
-81 GTLEAADSYN
+81 TLTRQDCVTLFYHLLLAETRAGAVYG
-91 VTTLLEDTILTAN
+91 TTL
-104 FEEGDQVEEG
+104 GY
-114 TVLYTL
+114 TVKNNEVDY
-120 DSSDADSSLE
+120 
-130 QSEISLQQAQRSYSS
+130 
-145 QLEDQA
+145 
-151 DLNVAA
+151 A
-157 TAAGQVWSVD
+157 T
-167 VEVGDEIQAGQT
+167 
-179 VATIRD
+179 
-185 SATMEL
+185 
-191 KVPFPAD
+191 
-198 DAAGFSL
+198 
-205 GQSAAVTLDSTF
+205 
-217 ETLSGTITKVNGN
+217 
-230 TEVRSGNVQVRTVTI
+230 
-245 AVTNPGGLSTDQS
+245 
-258 ATAAVVSADT
+258 VVSADT

-402 AASSSSTSSSSTT
+402 AASSSSTSASSNAT
-415 SAQAQTQVACS
+415 AQAQTQVACS

-453 GTTLSAIPR
+453 GTTLSAISR

-483 NVEILDTDGDGGY
+483 NVDILDTDSDGGY

>member
-1 MKLPLLKRSAPS
+1 MIKEMKFPMR
-13 AAGEPSAAKK
+13 
-23 KRPSLKK
+23 KK
-30 LLALAAAAALVIGLG
+30 LSALLAAALAVSMLTLPAGAVSQSTALETVRALGIMAGDSQGNLNLSSAVTRAEFVTMMTAASSYKDTVGSGYGVSLFKDVKSSHWASEYIRLAVEQNWMTGYTDG
-45 GRTLLGGGA
+45 TFRPGRTITLEEACTALLRLLGYDSSSLAGSFP
-54 QAAKTGDGGYTTA
+54 TA
-67 QVTRRDVTAAITGS
+67 QLSKAGAVGLLDDVTAKQGQ
-81 GTLEAADSYN
+81 TLTRQDCVTLFYNLLLADTKDGPVYG
-91 VTTLLEDTILTAN
+91 TTLGYTIKN
-104 FEEGDQVEEG
+104 NEVD
-114 TVLYTL
+114 Y
-120 DSSDADSSLE
+120 
-130 QSEISLQQAQRSYSS
+130 
-145 QLEDQA
+145 
-151 DLNVAA
+151 A
-157 TAAGQVWSVD
+157 T
-167 VEVGDEIQAGQT
+167 
-179 VATIRD
+179 
-185 SATMEL
+185 
-191 KVPFPAD
+191 
-198 DAAGFSL
+198 
-205 GQSAAVTLDSTF
+205 
-217 ETLSGTITKVNGN
+217 
-230 TEVRSGNVQVRTVTI
+230 
-245 AVTNPGGLSTDQS
+245 
-258 ATAAVVSADT
+258 VVSADT
-268 KGPYVADN
+268 KGPYVASASRT
-276 GGGLTLPFT
+276 LELPFSAAS
-285 PTAVYVDGALSGQS
+285 TAVYVDGALSGQS
-299 QVKQYDVYYYNA
+299 QVQQYDVYYYNFG
-311 ALRTVWVYTDR
+311 LRTVWVYSDR

-388 SETTYYGVVIASTK
+388 SETTYYGVVVASSK

-432 FYHSGGAQS
+432 FYHDGGAQS
-441 VGKLVSVAVTQS
+441 VGKLVSVTVTQS
-453 GTTLSAIPR
+453 GTTLSAISR

-471 AGTRFAG
+471 AGTRFSG

-496 ARIYPSRL
+496 VRIYPSRL

-561 LQNGQSHS
+561 LQNGQSHT

-589 NGSLKGMRQLSSVNL
+589 NGALKGMRQLSSVNL

-617 KYALAEDVTVLLR
+617 KYALAEDVMVLLR
-630 DGSQQGYYPTTL
+630 DSGQQGYYPTTL